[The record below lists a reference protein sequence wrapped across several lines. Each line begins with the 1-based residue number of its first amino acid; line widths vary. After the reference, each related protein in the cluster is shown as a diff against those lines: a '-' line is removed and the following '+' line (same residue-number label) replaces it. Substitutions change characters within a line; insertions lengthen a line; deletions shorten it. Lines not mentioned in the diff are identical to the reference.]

1 MIDKETTMTITI
13 ESDALPI
20 SAASLTPKIEL
31 PVGRRA
37 IVRSQ
42 EEVQDLLRLTRLALR
57 NLSSIKD
64 REAQINGFL
73 FAYYVSCAVWSG
85 IGIEPDNVA
94 MYTTALIGDALY
106 DDPLHFREESA
117 PDEAANGPQSF

>member
-64 REAQINGFL
+64 REAQINR
-73 FAYYVSCAVWSG
+73 
-85 IGIEPDNVA
+85 
-94 MYTTALIGDALY
+94 
-106 DDPLHFREESA
+106 H
-117 PDEAANGPQSF
+117 